1 MFLVYDNF
9 GRFLA
14 KRRIAKGEER
24 KGMAAAVGSA
34 VVVASPVTVV
44 DPLSTLGVAVAADL
58 AELLLAADLASV
70 MTVAG

>member
-24 KGMAAAVGSA
+24 KGMHCSRMEHLYA
-34 VVVASPVTVV
+34 TFYI
-44 DPLSTLGVAVAADL
+44 LGHKHQYVNAR
-58 AELLLAADLASV
+58 SGQ
-70 MTVAG
+70 M